1 MKRLMP
7 YMAAIAIAVLACNTP
22 PPTVEPPVND
32 TFVQDTTSPD
42 ETPMIDTLPQDTTVN
57 DSL

>member
-1 MKRLMP
+1 MP
-7 YMAAIAIAVLACNTP
+7 YVAVIAIAVLACNTP
-22 PPTVEPPVND
+22 PSPVEPPVND
-32 TFVQDTTSPD
+32 TFVQDTTAPD